1 MSEFDELAREMKNIK
16 ALLAM
21 GMLKDYETN
30 KEKILFLANFGFD
43 DSEIAQLVGTTA
55 GSVAVAK
62 SQAKKKYNK
71 KATKKF
77 IGEQ

>member
-1 MSEFDELAREMKNIK
+1 MMSEFNELTRELKHIK

-21 GMLKDYETN
+21 GIVKDYETN

-43 DSEIAQLVGTTA
+43 DSEIAQLVGTST

-62 SQAKKKYNK
+62 SQAKKKRK
-71 KATKKF
+71 KAKSSNAA
-77 IGEQ
+77 E